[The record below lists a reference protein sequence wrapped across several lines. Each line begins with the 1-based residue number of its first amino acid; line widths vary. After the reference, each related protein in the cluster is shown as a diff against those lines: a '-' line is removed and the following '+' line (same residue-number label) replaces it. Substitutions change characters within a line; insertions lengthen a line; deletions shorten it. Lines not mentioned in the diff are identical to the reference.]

1 MTRRLWRVGLGSRDT
16 GGVKMWSGVVEW
28 TVLTVTVQSVLLM
41 MMWLVGRPARR
52 RCSASAACASH
63 PVILN
68 PTLDRSEEHTA
79 EASGTNLKRQG
90 LSPSV

>member
-1 MTRRLWRVGLGSRDT
+1 
-16 GGVKMWSGVVEW
+16 MWSGVVEW